1 MNTKKTHHNETR
13 LCPHH
18 MLTVLGLVMDTIR
31 RKKHGR
37 SLKREWEYSVRPLV
51 RLVYPDSNPNT
62 ERPSSR
68 FASANR
74 MRQVR
79 FRSNPVQSNPIQ
91 QPQMPLEV
99 GAARIR
105 PHAVPS
111 RSGNHGGEGE
121 REEQGSKQRR
131 PPSMYETRCGLD
143 ILFCAYLISSAELI
157 KPPVACLITYY
168 TPKKTASGVTRQP
181 PIGSPT
187 SLPLCNL

>member
-79 FRSNPVQSNPIQ
+79 FRSNPIQSNS
-91 QPQMPLEV
+91 LKCHWRWE
-99 GAARIR
+99 R
-105 PHAVPS
+105 PEYGHMQYLP

>member
-111 RSGNHGGEGE
+111 QIWEPRWWGRE
-121 REEQGSKQRR
+121 RRARKQA
-131 PPSMYETRCGLD
+131 T
-143 ILFCAYLISSAELI
+143 SASLHVRNEVRLGYSLL
-157 KPPVACLITYY
+157 CLSHQQRWTY
-168 TPKKTASGVTRQP
+168 
-181 PIGSPT
+181 
-187 SLPLCNL
+187 